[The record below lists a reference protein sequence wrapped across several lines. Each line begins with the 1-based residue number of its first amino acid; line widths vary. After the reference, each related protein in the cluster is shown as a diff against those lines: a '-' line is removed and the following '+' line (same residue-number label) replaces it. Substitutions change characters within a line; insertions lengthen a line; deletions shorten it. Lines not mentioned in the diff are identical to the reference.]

1 MDDDDWDLIVEKI
14 LEGRC
19 VPFLGAGASL
29 GFDGPGLPTGGEL
42 SQALAQS
49 CGYPGQD
56 RRDLFRVA
64 QFYEMKKDR
73 VSLQNRIHSLLQVPG
88 AKPSSVHR
96 SLSRLP
102 FLYYLTTNFDDF
114 MEKALQE
121 ERKIPATSAYRIRS
135 DRHEPKVATV
145 TQPLIYKLH
154 GTLNDMG
161 HKLIVTED
169 DVVEFLCC
177 LMLGEPPLPALIKS
191 LFEDHSILFIG
202 YGLKDWNI
210 RVLLRAIRG
219 GRSSQDSW
227 IRSFAVQR
235 RPEDPGLCKEWE
247 TTVAYWD
254 RRESLKCF
262 DMDAV
267 EFTSELLR
275 RFESAVKGAISAKTA

>member
-1 MDDDDWDLIVEKI
+1 MDDNDWESIVEMI
-14 LEGRC
+14 CDERC

-42 SQALAQS
+42 AQSLAAS
-49 CGYPGQD
+49 CGYPGSD

-64 QFYEMKKDR
+64 QFYEMKKGR
-73 VSLQNRIHSLLQVPG
+73 YSLQRKISALLDVPNAQPSL
-88 AKPSSVHR
+88 VHR
-96 SLSRLP
+96 TLAAMP
-102 FLYYLTTNFDDF
+102 FSYFLTTNFDNL
-114 MEKALQE
+114 METALADEEKEPTAESYQIRGNAQE
-121 ERKIPATSAYRIRS
+121 FKSATPQR
-135 DRHEPKVATV
+135 
-145 TQPLIYKLH
+145 PLVYKLH
-154 GTLNDMG
+154 GSLDDTA

-177 LMLGEPPLPALIKS
+177 LMMGEPPLPHLIKS

-219 GRSSQDSW
+219 GGRASQDSW

-235 RPEDPGLCKEWE
+235 RPEDPALCAEWD

-262 DMDAV
+262 DIDAR
-267 EFTSELLR
+267 EFSSELQR
-275 RFESAVKGAISAKTA
+275 RFESAVRV